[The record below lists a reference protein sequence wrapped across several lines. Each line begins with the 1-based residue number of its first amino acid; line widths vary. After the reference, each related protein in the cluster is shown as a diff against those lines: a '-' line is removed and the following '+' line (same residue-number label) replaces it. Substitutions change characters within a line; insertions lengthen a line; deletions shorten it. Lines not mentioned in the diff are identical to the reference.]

1 MVRVCP
7 GRELAITCSTNR
19 AFLEWNIRPSFAIPG
34 TPYRTRLISSN
45 DGDHEPIVLS
55 MVSFNFLSA
64 VQTNG
69 SSASL
74 VSVLSV
80 GDVQLN
86 LSGTRVNCT
95 DIGAQSPPVT
105 STIAKFAWL
114 YGCST
119 ILLGSTSTEE
129 LQGWS
134 NSWI

>member
-19 AFLEWNIRPSFAIPG
+19 AFLEWNIRPSFTIPG

-45 DGDHEPIVLS
+45 DGGHDPIVLS

-64 VQTNG
+64 IQSMSNG
-69 SSASL
+69 LSASL
-74 VSVLSV
+74 VSILSV

-95 DIGAQSPPVT
+95 DIGAQSPPET
-105 STIAKFAWL
+105 STKIV
-114 YGCST
+114 T
-119 ILLGSTSTEE
+119 IHVISNDLGEYYIIHSQI
-129 LQGWS
+129 LGQ
-134 NSWI
+134 N